1 MNNNQFRSLKRVLCA
16 LTAVI
21 MVFAAAGV
29 SVFAADT
36 QFEDLSGDSWAY
48 PYIEYCIQNGLMNGV
63 NESEFQPDGIVSDVM
78 AKTVLQRLVPSC
90 DFDSYIWS
98 EPVEREDMAVLV
110 YTAGGSANT
119 EDIAVAYSDA
129 ENISSECYTAVAWC
143 SVNNIMSG
151 KENQTFDPSGY
162 MTRSELAAVAMRL
175 AEYLNADSLTINIIH
190 TNDIHGYDVG
200 DKSVIG
206 MDEIS
211 ALKKQTDNA
220 VLADAGDATQGIAFV
235 SLDKGASAIEAMN
248 LAGYDVM
255 ACGNHEFDYGQETA
269 KKNAAAADFPI
280 ISANTLKYGQPFFK
294 GSYADGTKENNG
306 ENAII
311 EIDGVKVG
319 FFGILTSDTAS
330 STKPSGILGI
340 SFEDETETAK
350 RQVEELQN
358 QGADVVIGLFH
369 VGVSQASSVTT
380 PAIVDGLLDTSGL
393 DAVIDGHSH
402 TVYNNTENGV
412 LIAQTGSYSEN
423 IGIMSV
429 SVKDGEVIGVKENM
443 LSSAEVKAKVT
454 PDPEVTEY
462 LEKVTAE
469 QSKLLDNKIAETKTT
484 LWGGYVNNFAVPRAV
499 ETNLGNLICDAMIDE
514 VKNNISAEYSGL
526 PIVSVQNGG
535 GVRASVKN
543 GDITVGSIFNVL
555 PFGNTLFVKEITP
568 NILYSVM
575 ERSVKNAI
583 AQDEETGLLD
593 LYPDGGFLQI
603 GGMSVKYDPSGKEG
617 EKVISVTLGGQTEPL
632 DRTDSETKI
641 LLATNDFV
649 AMGGNDYD
657 MVPGLPEIMQ
667 GTDVEQIV
675 CDYILKLTDNGVKP
689 LEVENTEGRIVE
701 MSGYTAKDYTSSLY
715 LKDINGNLLTDKT
728 VTVYVDGEAFGEFT
742 SNKDGIIKLTLTSG
756 PHSVKTAENAEE
768 AYVNNICGQG
778 TVEYRG
784 EEEVLFPTLV
794 LE

>member
-248 LAGYDVM
+248 L
-255 ACGNHEFDYGQETA
+255 
-269 KKNAAAADFPI
+269 
-280 ISANTLKYGQPFFK
+280 
-294 GSYADGTKENNG
+294 